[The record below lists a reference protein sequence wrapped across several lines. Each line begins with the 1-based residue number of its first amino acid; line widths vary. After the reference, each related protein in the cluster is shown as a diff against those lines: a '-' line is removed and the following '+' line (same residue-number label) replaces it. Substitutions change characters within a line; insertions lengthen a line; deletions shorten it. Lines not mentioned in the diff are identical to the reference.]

1 MDSCQESF
9 CPYSITSSHANTEAH
24 LPKSKGQNSS
34 PKCSKRRTESKTVR
48 FSTVEIR
55 EYGIVLGDHPG
66 RSLSPT
72 NGPSIS
78 LSWSYNRLQPFSIIA
93 YEQAKS
99 TDQVHTINNKALS
112 SFERED
118 MLKEYGF
125 SRSEMEESVKSKNL
139 IKDQRRRSRKPMTG
153 DRLRLAIKN
162 VMKKSFKLLGP
173 TVSMDKYS
181 RRESQLSLALPTKSS
196 LGNRAA

>member
-1 MDSCQESF
+1 MDSCQETSR
-9 CPYSITSSHANTEAH
+9 PYSITSIHANTVTH
-24 LPKSKGQNSS
+24 LPESMFQMSS
-34 PKCSKRRTESKTVR
+34 PKGSKRRTESKTVR
-48 FSTVEIR
+48 FSTIEIR

-66 RSLSPT
+66 QSFSPT

-78 LSWSYNRLQPFSIIA
+78 LSWSYNRLKPLSIIA
-93 YEQAKS
+93 YEQTKS
-99 TDQVHTINNKALS
+99 IDQVHRINNIALS

-125 SRSEMEESVKSKNL
+125 SRSEMEESVKAKNL

-153 DRLRLAIKN
+153 DRLRLAIKT
-162 VMKKSFKLLGP
+162 VMKKSFKLLVP
-173 TVSMDKYS
+173 TVSLDKYS
-181 RRESQLSLALPTKSS
+181 RRESQLSLVLPTRSS